1 VYSLSSLFDQ
11 VPAIAITRQ
20 VKNMTTIFNTIED
33 DEAIRI
39 VFVYLW
45 GTDMGKDW
53 FAPVT

>member
-1 VYSLSSLFDQ
+1 MYSLSSLFDQ